1 MTTYS
6 IIVVDA
12 IGLLIGELKMDFDS
26 DLEAITSVF
35 VADFPQSCELWCG
48 ERLLGLF
55 PAAARLD
62 ARSAPYLMS
71 HDRTRRLV

>member
-1 MTTYS
+1 MTSYS
-6 IIVVDA
+6 IIVVDG
-12 IGLLIGELKMDFDS
+12 IGLLIGELERDFES
-26 DLEAITSVF
+26 DLEAIASVF

-55 PAAARLD
+55 PAAVGLD
-62 ARSAPYLMS
+62 AQSAPYLMS

>member
-12 IGLLIGELKMDFDS
+12 IGLLIGELEMDFES
-26 DLEAITSVF
+26 DLEAIASVF
-35 VADFPQSCELWCG
+35 VADFPQGCELWCG

-62 ARSAPYLMS
+62 ARGRARS
-71 HDRTRRLV
+71 HVS